1 MAALAT
7 AKARVQRYADR
18 RKLLEDELREVKI
31 KQRFWED
38 EVAKHVRRAEKATL
52 PSETSQKPNKRGVKT
67 VKATI
72 LKGSAKT
79 PGDPVVV
86 GAVCSAYR
94 PSECNACRRRV
105 LGKPGGKAHTCGKIK
120 YAR

>member
-18 RKLLEDELREVKI
+18 RKLLEDELREVKT

-38 EVAKHVRRAEKATL
+38 EVAKHVRLAERANL
-52 PSETSQKPNKRGVKT
+52 PSETRRRPGEGKVKG

-79 PGDPVVV
+79 PGNPGGV
-86 GAVCSAYR
+86 AAFCTAYR
-94 PSECNACRRRV
+94 PDICNTCRRR
-105 LGKPGGKAHTCGKIK
+105 LAGLRGGKAHTCGKIL